1 MSRLRQECLTQVVLV
16 QVVNQDLMMIQKN
29 FIMGEFRRSMIQN
42 QEIVIGTWFPRRF
55 VMFARRY
62 RLKRKL
68 SRSLLKEQEQYS
80 LQIELNLNS
89 FCKVVYLIRQLLIH
103 FN

>member
-1 MSRLRQECLTQVVLV
+1 MFNSGGSGPSGESRSDDDSEKFL
-16 QVVNQDLMMIQKN
+16 
-29 FIMGEFRRSMIQN
+29 MGEFRRSMIQN
-42 QEIVIGTWFPRRF
+42 QEIVTGTLFPRRL

-62 RLKRKL
+62 CSKRKL

-89 FCKVVYLIRQLLIH
+89 FCKVVYLIRLLLIH